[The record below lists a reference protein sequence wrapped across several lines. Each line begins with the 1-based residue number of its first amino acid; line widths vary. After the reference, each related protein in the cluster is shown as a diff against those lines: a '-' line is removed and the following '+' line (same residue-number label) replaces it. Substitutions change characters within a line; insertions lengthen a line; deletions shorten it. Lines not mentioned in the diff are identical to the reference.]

1 MRRSAFHT
9 SLGAAAILAA
19 AHPAFGQ
26 IQARAEP
33 SRQSIDAKVG
43 EPIARDVAVTNS
55 GQLPVVVRV
64 HLSDWTIDDRGQ
76 MALRPPGTLPATL
89 EGCMRFE
96 PQTFSLA
103 PGETG
108 RVHVVLTLPADGPAT
123 RWGVLLSEIRPA
135 VLPTGHGP
143 RAIAELGSTFYLSR
157 IDPQRITP
165 ELTSLDV
172 VPVGVDSVTVRARV
186 RNMGE
191 RHFYVSG
198 DVSLADSSGAVVQTG
213 KLQTGVVLPGTE
225 REFTWMCDARLAP
238 GTYAA
243 IATLDTGQPELLV
256 GETRVALP
264 LGRSLAL
271 PLATR

>member
-1 MRRSAFHT
+1 MRRSA
-9 SLGAAAILAA
+9 LNAWLVAAALVAA
-19 AHPAFGQ
+19 AHPAFAQ

-33 SRQSIDAKVG
+33 SRQSLDARVG

-64 HLSDWTIDDRGQ
+64 HLSDWTIDGQGQ
-76 MALRPPGTLPATL
+76 MALMPLGSLPATL

-108 RVHVVLTLPADGPAT
+108 RVHVVLTLPAEGPAT

-135 VLPTGHGP
+135 MVPAGRGP

-157 IDPQRITP
+157 IDAQHITP

-172 VPVGVDSVTVRARV
+172 VPVGVDSITVRARV

-198 DVSLADSSGAVVQTG
+198 EASLTDSAGAVVQTG
-213 KLQTGVVLPGTE
+213 KLQTGVVLPGME

-238 GTYAA
+238 GLYAA
-243 IATLDTGQPELLV
+243 IAKLDTGQPELLV
-256 GETRVALP
+256 GETRVLLP
-264 LGRSLAL
+264 ITRSNPAS
-271 PLATR
+271 LATR